1 MERLRGS
8 ALESCDATN
17 ADVDIQAGPQALR
30 RIVDTARMLNRR
42 RDLTGV
48 LAFSGSHFLQVLE
61 GDGAVLDALLES
73 LRRDPRHDGLRVL
86 GRTPI
91 SARRFGDWAMAL
103 VSSPELGTRIEALAG
118 DAPEAPAHLA
128 EVLSSLVRHAH
139 HRDDG
144 ASSRYTPF

>member
-1 MERLRGS
+1 MQM
-8 ALESCDATN
+8 LEQVVYVSRAVEAQDART
-17 ADVDIQAGPQALR
+17 LR

-61 GDGAVLDALLES
+61 GDGAALDALLAA

-91 SARRFGDWAMAL
+91 TARRFADWAMAL
-103 VSSPELGTRIEALAG
+103 VSSPGLCAHIEALADATA
-118 DAPEAPAHLA
+118 DAPVQLA
-128 EVLSSLVRHAH
+128 ELVASLARHARQ
-139 HRDDG
+139 RDDG
-144 ASSRYTPF
+144 ATSRYTPF